1 MLLTPALLTQPRQRA
16 KRNLD
21 WLGLVRQA
29 KSPYP
34 FFVNETL
41 QDVFKWIGFI
51 VIFGIAV
58 WLQRKLFGRGK
69 GK

>member
-1 MLLTPALLTQPRQRA
+1 
-16 KRNLD
+16 
-21 WLGLVRQA
+21 
-29 KSPYP
+29 
-34 FFVNETL
+34 VNETL